1 MLLDFLDKLYF
12 VESHSK
18 LSLLS
23 YNGAPAS
30 FTFYIDI
37 VLWPYKLCDSIA
49 VESLS
54 ASFAVSWISLIII
67 MYLT

>member
-1 MLLDFLDKLYF
+1 MSWINFILWSLIVSYLCFPIMGLL
-12 VESHSK
+12 
-18 LSLLS
+18 
-23 YNGAPAS
+23 PP